1 MTFVK
6 RLMSSKRLRNQKN
19 EEVRQQQIA
28 PEIEK
33 VATAPQ
39 HAQPEEEFR
48 QLVDTIV
55 SNVEKLLG
63 PSTDTTVGIDDVA
76 MFHRSEIVV
85 GRRLGSGGFSD
96 VSEVDSISPHPN
108 AENSLSFRQTLAR
121 ECLITSF
128 EDGEGKYAIKH
139 LRPELIRKSGKD
151 FCIAAADLIVEGSM
165 LASVRHPHILAI
177 RGWAME
183 GAQAYSDGSHDG
195 YFLIVDRIYE
205 TLSQRMARWKLEKPS
220 QHERWLE
227 CVRIATQLA
236 SAIEYLHKRN
246 MIFRDLK
253 PDNIGF
259 DANGDV
265 KIFDF
270 GLCRLLPN
278 NGISD
283 DNLFSMTGKVGTMVY
298 MSPECALN
306 LKYGVSSDVYSFSL
320 VLFEM
325 MNCGKKAF
333 AGYDRGL
340 YLEKVCRNGD
350 RPQVDMSWP
359 IMIIDLLERSW
370 SANPD
375 ERPSMSEIK
384 ERLQDVM
391 LDMLQNEASAD
402 ESLFH
407 TDLSCNIHAWH
418 PMDRHTSTLEFHE
431 QGVLPR
437 FVLQD

>member
-1 MTFVK
+1 
-6 RLMSSKRLRNQKN
+6 MSSKRLRNQKHD
-19 EEVRQQQIA
+19 EVRQQQIA
-28 PEIEK
+28 PEVEK
-33 VATAPQ
+33 VATAAHQDQ
-39 HAQPEEEFR
+39 HEVEFR
-48 QLVDTIV
+48 TVVDTIV
-55 SNVEKLLG
+55 SNVQKLLG
-63 PSTDTTVGIDDVA
+63 PSTDTTAGIEDLA
-76 MFHRSEIVV
+76 MFYRSEIVV
-85 GRRLGSGGFSD
+85 GRRLGTGGFSD
-96 VSEVDSISPHPN
+96 VSEVALICPHPH

-121 ECLITSF
+121 ECLISSF
-128 EDGEGKYAIKH
+128 ENGEGKYAIKH
-139 LRPELIRKSGKD
+139 LRPELIRKSDKD
-151 FCIAAADLIVEGSM
+151 FTMAAADLIVEGSM

-177 RGWAME
+177 RGWAMA

-195 YFLIVDRIYE
+195 FFLIVDRIYE
-205 TLSQRMARWKLEKPS
+205 TLSQRMGRWKVAKSS
-220 QHERWLE
+220 QHERWME

-236 SAIEYLHKRN
+236 SALEYLHKRN
-246 MIFRDLK
+246 IIFRDLK

-259 DANGDV
+259 DANGDI

-270 GLCRLLPN
+270 GLCRRLPN

-340 YLEKVCRNGD
+340 YLEMVCRNGK
-350 RPQVDMSWP
+350 RPQVDLSWP

-375 ERPSMSEIK
+375 ERPSMTEIK
-384 ERLQDVM
+384 DRLHDVM
-391 LDMLQNEASAD
+391 LDMLQNEAGAD

-407 TDLSCNIHAWH
+407 TDLSCNLHTWH

-431 QGVLPR
+431 HGVLPR